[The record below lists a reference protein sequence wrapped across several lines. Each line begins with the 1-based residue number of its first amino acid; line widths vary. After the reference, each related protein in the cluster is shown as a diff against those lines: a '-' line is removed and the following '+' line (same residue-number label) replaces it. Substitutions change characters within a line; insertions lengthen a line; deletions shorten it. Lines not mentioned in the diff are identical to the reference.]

1 MPIRVLI
8 ADDHQLIRDAL
19 SDLLAG
25 SDDIEVVGECSDGGQ
40 IVDAVGRTRPD
51 VVLMDLKMP
60 VLDGLQATQALLVS
74 HPEVRVVVLTG
85 GLTPATA
92 FEARALGVAGY
103 LLKDDD
109 PAELPD
115 HLRAVAAGG
124 TAWTATAIAVIES
137 GWDALVAS
145 SPDGTATA
153 HVADSPR
160 RHR

>member
-19 SDLLAG
+19 TDLLAG
-25 SDDIEVVGECSDGGQ
+25 SDDFEVVGECSDGGQ

-115 HLRAVAAGG
+115 HLRVVAAGG
-124 TAWTATAIAVIES
+124 TAWTAAASAVIES
-137 GWDALVAS
+137 GWESLVAS
-145 SPDGTATA
+145 SPDGTASA
-153 HVADSPR
+153 RVADSPR